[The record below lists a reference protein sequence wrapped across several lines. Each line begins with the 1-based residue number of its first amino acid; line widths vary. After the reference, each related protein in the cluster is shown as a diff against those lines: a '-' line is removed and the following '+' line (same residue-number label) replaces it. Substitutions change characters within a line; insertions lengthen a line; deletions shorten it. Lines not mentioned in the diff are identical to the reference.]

1 MPLFGCFLKPRCGLL
16 TVLRHTYSLC
26 IHRSQKELR
35 VGMPLIGCFLK
46 PRCRLLII
54 LRHASAVE
62 IQQTQIM
69 LCANNNALLGKRLH

>member
-1 MPLFGCFLKPRCGLL
+1 MVLHHAQSLGRHDAQVELRVGISLIGRFLKPRCG
-16 TVLRHTYSLC
+16 
-26 IHRSQKELR
+26 
-35 VGMPLIGCFLK
+35 
-46 PRCRLLII
+46 LLII